1 MLYYIDIAKELAYST
16 IKQII
21 SLWLENMNTYGADLE
36 FSKAFVKVSY
46 IIKENIKKFNWNITQ
61 LDAFV
66 TD

>member
-46 IIKENIKKFNWNITQ
+46 IIKENIEKFNWNITQ